1 MPDDEKTS
9 AATNWTIKAC
19 SFMGGQTRLA
29 TITAVSPAS
38 DNQKLDTASEA
49 AVSDP
54 CGFESLEMSEPTALE
69 QDEQGVW
76 SGTTNRIW

>member
-1 MPDDEKTS
+1 
-9 AATNWTIKAC
+9 
-19 SFMGGQTRLA
+19 MGGQTRLA

-54 CGFESLEMSEPTALE
+54 CGFESLGISEPTALE

-76 SGTTNRIW
+76 SGTTNRIWWWQTWVGVTVGGWYRLP